1 VSGIIESVAGL
12 AGKVIDKI
20 SPDKAESR
28 KQQSEINREE
38 LAGAGQSRLRLW
50 RPFLGWSLSILMV
63 WEIAGRTI
71 ILTYWPGTTL
81 PPSMLGEVKTILL
94 GMLGL
99 GF

>member
-1 VSGIIESVAGL
+1 MAGIVESVANL
-12 AGKVIDKI
+12 AGKVIEKI

-28 KQQSEINREE
+28 AQQAEINREE
-38 LAGAGQSRLRLW
+38 LAGAGQSKLRLW

-71 ILTYWPGTTL
+71 ILTYWPDTVL
-81 PPSMLGEVKTILL
+81 PPSMISEVKTILL